1 MLKPVDKVS
10 ITDSIIKQ
18 LIAHIQADLKPGDKL
33 PSERVLIDMLSVGR
47 TSVRESLRALEVLGI
62 VETRPGE
69 GTFVAPGS
77 GALFTKPLELGLFS
91 GERTLREIYEA
102 RRVMEVGTIELIT
115 DRIKNDEIEQCAE
128 VLKKMRDLDTSEFKR
143 FLDYDYQFHRILAA
157 ASGNGVVIEMLKLTR
172 FIIEEERQNAPISA
186 EKLSEAYARHEPI
199 VDALRAR
206 DKEAAMRSMAS
217 HMDWTQDLLGL

>member
-1 MLKPVDKVS
+1 MLEPVDKVS

-18 LIAHIQADLKPGDKL
+18 LIAHIRADLQPGDKL

-77 GALFTKPLELGLFS
+77 SGLFTKPLELGLFS
-91 GERTLREIYEA
+91 VPRTLREIYEA
-102 RRVMEVGTIELIT
+102 RRVMEVGTVELIT
-115 DRIKNDEIEQCAE
+115 DRIKDEEIEQCTE
-128 VLKKMRDLDTSEFKR
+128 VLKKMRNLDISEFRR

-157 ASGNGVVIEMLKLTR
+157 ASGNGVIMEMLKLTR
-172 FIIEEERQNAPISA
+172 YVIEKERQNEPISA

-199 VDALRAR
+199 LHALRAR
-206 DKEAAMRSMAS
+206 NKDAVIRAMAS